1 MSSCSDRPT
10 LKETTLKALPVSS
23 SPRYTCYL
31 YLSKSIKYMDLF
43 SCYSYFSSSYRSY
56 HFLLTV
62 SRQPL
67 LSVYSMTLCLFVFL
81 FLISLPAA
89 FLLIMSYQP
98 NISPFWVII
107 SYILFSHLLL
117 AWPYTLITAIS
128 SLSSSFFPLCLWF
141 FFLPPRSS
149 SLFVITFDSSDYNFW
164 CKCHIVTMLKVGMFV
179 CTVADLIT
187 D

>member
-1 MSSCSDRPT
+1 
-10 LKETTLKALPVSS
+10 
-23 SPRYTCYL
+23 
-31 YLSKSIKYMDLF
+31 MDLF
-43 SCYSYFSSSYRSY
+43 SRYSYFSSSYHSY

-89 FLLIMSYQP
+89 FPLIMSYQP
-98 NISPFWVII
+98 NISPYWVII
-107 SYILFSHLLL
+107 SYILFSHLLS
-117 AWPYTLITAIS
+117 WPYTLITVIS
-128 SLSSSFFPLCLWF
+128 SFSSSFFSLHVF
-141 FFLPPRSS
+141 DFSFFLPEAP
-149 SLFVITFDSSDYNFW
+149 LCFVITFDSSDCNFW